1 MALAL
6 DQFDISYPTFV
17 NALNSRFGISG
28 QFVSERRGTLFPPII
43 ITPIRAIDSPN
54 RPNGAVKL
62 HHTPRGVLF
71 NMNTTIIVGRVTK
84 AIRTNTVQ
92 DSPVVNFTAAFEFGS
107 VPKMLKIDGRDT
119 LVYIPT
125 TTFIDCAAWNKDAD
139 AAAGLEPGQEV
150 TVQITSMT
158 PQGRLYDAG
167 DGNGTKVFA
176 DITARVTN
184 IVPGAKKRL
193 KAANGTTGAPAA
205 AVAGAEEPDLSE
217 IPF

>member
-1 MALAL
+1 
-6 DQFDISYPTFV
+6 
-17 NALNSRFGISG
+17 
-28 QFVSERRGTLFPPII
+28 
-43 ITPIRAIDSPN
+43 
-54 RPNGAVKL
+54 
-62 HHTPRGVLF
+62 
-71 NMNTTIIVGRVTK
+71 MNTIVIVGRVTK

-107 VPKMLKIDGRDT
+107 VPKMLNIDGRDT

-167 DGNGTKVFA
+167 DGNGPKVFA

-184 IVPGAKKRL
+184 VVPGQKKRA
-193 KAANGTTGAPAA
+193 KTPAGAPAGA
-205 AVAGAEEPDLSE
+205 AASAAAQESDLSE